1 MNSHQ
6 ASQGSR
12 GQRTQMLLPE
22 SAMWAHCIY
31 LTCDSCSRNNEI
43 FLTHKKVAA
52 LQLPA
57 GSSSC
62 RKAQLIFPW
71 RTTSSR
77 GSSTRPSGLLWILCK
92 AQASQVTCNFGVGLC
107 DTAHQASSGLYGH
120 SSLQELIKHLVKK
133 SPLKPNCFKI
143 FNFSSWADLEV
154 FFFPSPLHFPKMRQL
169 K

>member
-1 MNSHQ
+1 MGPAWNSKVSSSWAQGKAGSGFMQVLKVRLVGPLQ
-6 ASQGSR
+6 AGFESLS
-12 GQRTQMLLPE
+12 LASPE
-22 SAMWAHCIY
+22 
-31 LTCDSCSRNNEI
+31 DR
-43 FLTHKKVAA
+43 
-52 LQLPA
+52 
-57 GSSSC
+57 SSSC